1 MYVIKIQICLS
12 CLKNQERDSYNNIV
26 LTAHISVLLDVG
38 FHWNEILKSET
49 VKTQNLLPRIV
60 LVHSALEAAA

>member
-49 VKTQNLLPRIV
+49 QNLLPRIV